1 MLTETGFYRPTFDEL
16 LEAQE
21 ARAKKL
27 FGDDIDT
34 SNLSVLGKY
43 IRINVNDLDMLWQT
57 LESVYYA
64 RFPNTA
70 SGVSLERLCV
80 FAGISRNPATFAK
93 HKIII
98 HGTKGATIESG
109 FLVSTQSQEQCFYT
123 LDDYTIPDDE
133 TEGDIGMVEAMVY
146 AENAGTQGNVLVGNI
161 NDIVN
166 PSADVTEIEHI
177 ALVEYGKDIE
187 SDYDLRIR
195 FSEAIAGSGATTLES
210 IKAAVLRV
218 ENVQDVYIRENDS
231 DEVDETGIAPH
242 SFECFVLA
250 PEEQGQLIAEAILNK
265 KPAGI
270 KPTGDVSFNVADS
283 TGIMHQINFTWTEQ
297 KNVYVKAEILT
308 NGLFPVDGITQIKTN
323 LVDLLSN
330 LSNGETVYISTL
342 YGEIHIEGVESV
354 INLQVSTDGKTWVTG
369 NVACDLNQVART
381 SADLIEVIIK

>member
-1 MLTETGFYRPTFDEL
+1 MLTDTGFYRPTYEEL

-21 ARAKKL
+21 LRAKKL

-43 IRINVNDLDMLWQT
+43 IRINVSDLDMLWQT

-80 FAGISRNPATFAK
+80 FAGISRNPASFAK

-123 LDDYTIPDDE
+123 LADYTIGED
-133 TEGDIGMVEAMVY
+133 GIVEAEVY
-146 AENAGTQGNVLVGNI
+146 AENAGTQGNIMVGNI
-161 NDIVN
+161 NYVVN

-177 ALVEYGKDIE
+177 AILEYGEDVE
-187 SDYDLRIR
+187 SDYDLRAR
-195 FSEAIAGSGATTLES
+195 FKETVAGSGATTMEA
-210 IKAAVLRV
+210 IKGAILRV
-218 ENVQDVYIRENDS
+218 QNVQDVYIRENDS
-231 DEVDETGIAPH
+231 DVEDETGIAPH

-250 PEEQGQLIAEAILNK
+250 PKEQGEKIAEAILSK

-270 KPTGDVSFNVADS
+270 KPTGDETYNVADS
-283 TGIMHQINFTWTEQ
+283 TGTVHEINFTWTEQ
-297 KNVYVKAEILT
+297 KNVYIKAEILT
-308 NGLFPVDGITQIKTN
+308 NSLFPADGIAQIQKN
-323 LVDLLSN
+323 LVNLLSD
-330 LSNGETVYISTL
+330 LGNGDTVYISSL

-354 INLQVSTDGKTWVTG
+354 INLQVSTNGETWETS
-369 NVACDLNQVART
+369 NVSCDLNQVART
-381 SADLIEVIIK
+381 SADLIEVVVK

>member
-1 MLTETGFYRPTFDEL
+1 MLTDTGFYRPTYEEL

-21 ARAKKL
+21 LRAKKL

-43 IRINVNDLDMLWQT
+43 IRINVNDLDLLWQT

-80 FAGISRNPATFAK
+80 FAGISRNPASFAK

-98 HGTKGATIESG
+98 YGTEGATIESG

-123 LDDYTIPDDE
+123 LDDYTIGED
-133 TEGDIGMVEAMVY
+133 GKVEAEVN
-146 AENAGTQGNVLVGNI
+146 AENAGTQGNVMVGNI
-161 NDIVN
+161 NYIVN

-177 ALVEYGKDIE
+177 AILEYGEDVE
-187 SDYDLRIR
+187 SDYDLRAR
-195 FSEAIAGSGATTLES
+195 FKETVAGSGATTMEA
-210 IKAAVLRV
+210 IKGAILRV
-218 ENVQDVYIRENDS
+218 QNVQDVYIRENDS
-231 DEVDETGIAPH
+231 DVEDETGIAPH

-250 PEEQGQLIAEAILNK
+250 PKEQGEKIAEAILSK

-270 KPTGDVSFNVADS
+270 KPTGDETYNVADS
-283 TGIMHQINFTWTEQ
+283 TGTIHEINFTWTEQ
-297 KNVYVKAEILT
+297 KNVYIKAEILT
-308 NGLFPVDGITQIKTN
+308 NSLFSADGIAQIQKN
-323 LVDLLSN
+323 LVDLLSD
-330 LSNGETVYISTL
+330 LGNGDTVYISSL

-354 INLQVSTDGKTWVTG
+354 INLQVSTNGETWETS
-369 NVACDLNQVART
+369 NVSCDLNQVART
-381 SADLIEVIIK
+381 SADLIEVVVK

>member
-1 MLTETGFYRPTFDEL
+1 MLTETGFYRPTYDDL

-21 ARAKKL
+21 SRAKKF

-43 IRINVNDLDMLWQT
+43 IRINVNDFDLLWQT

-98 HGTKGATIESG
+98 HGTKGATIENG
-109 FLVSTQSQEQCFYT
+109 FLVSTQGQEQCFYT
-123 LDDYTIPDDE
+123 LDDYTIG
-133 TEGDIGMVEAMVY
+133 EGEADSEYGTVEAEVY
-146 AENAGTQGNVLVGNI
+146 AENAGTQGNVMVGNI
-161 NDIVN
+161 NSVVN
-166 PSADVTEIEHI
+166 PAADVTEIEHI
-177 ALVEYGKDIE
+177 AILEYGEDVE

-195 FSEAIAGSGATTLES
+195 FSETIAGSGATTMES
-210 IKAAVLRV
+210 IKAAILRV
-218 ENVQDVYIRENDS
+218 SNVQDVFIRENDT

-250 PEEQGQLIAEAILNK
+250 PKERGEKIAEAILNK

-270 KPTGDVSFNVADS
+270 KPTGDESYFVADS
-283 TGIMHQINFTWTEQ
+283 TGIIHEINFTWTEQ
-297 KNVYVKAEILT
+297 KDVHIKVEILT
-308 NGLFPVDGITQIKTN
+308 NGLFHADGVEQIKKN
-323 LVDLLSN
+323 LVDLISE
-330 LSNGETVYISTL
+330 LSNGEPVYISSL

-354 INLQVSTDGKTWVTG
+354 TNLQVSTDGTSWATG
-369 NVACDLNQVART
+369 NVTCNLDQVLRT
-381 SADLIEVIIK
+381 AADLIEVVVK